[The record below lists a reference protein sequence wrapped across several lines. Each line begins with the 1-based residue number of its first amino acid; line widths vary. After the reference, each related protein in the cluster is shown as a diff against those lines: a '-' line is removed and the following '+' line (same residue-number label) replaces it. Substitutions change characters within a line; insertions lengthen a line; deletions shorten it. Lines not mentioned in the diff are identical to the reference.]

1 MGKQDTTRL
10 AVVALLVGVAL
21 GIAIAVGALAVAESG
36 DSSPDPDT
44 GTSGGEDNDLMPVVP
59 GGEMLNTTAPAVGD
73 TGLEQF
79 GTTEAFREYVR
90 AGQLRAETGRWR
102 FGRGG
107 LVTLEGDAAAAPSGS
122 DDATQSTAPERV
134 AGSNVQVAGLD
145 EPDTVKTDGR
155 NFYYS
160 PSAGPYVV
168 PPRPTGPDT
177 PSDTPVPPW
186 APSESHVIDVSDPA
200 DPSTLT
206 TIDSGGKLLQT
217 GDRLVVFNQT
227 GGTVVGYDVSDPAA
241 PVESWR
247 LPLDA
252 GLVTARETGGQLYVV
267 TQTFVGPETD
277 CPIAPLGGQA
287 IECGAIYAP
296 ETQTG
301 ADATYTAFSID
312 AESGDIEDSVSV
324 VGTGDNTVV
333 YMSPNGLYLTDT
345 TGVAQSELR
354 LSWAE
359 QSGAVPAELTERLEE
374 IAGYNI
380 SERSKQQEMRRAVSR
395 YSSLLNGTTLQESFD
410 SYRIAHQET
419 LTQTSIVRVD
429 VDEGRL
435 DVAETGT
442 VPGEPLN
449 QFALDEYRGT
459 LRVTTTIPR
468 VAGAESDNHLY
479 VLDNETLDRE
489 TRVTGMGHD
498 QRVYSVRYV
507 GDTAYVV
514 TFRQVDPFYVV
525 DFEEP
530 TDPELLSELELPGFS
545 SYLHPADDGH
555 VIGIGKENGQVKSVL
570 FDVTDPTNTSVADQI
585 QLNSFWS
592 AIDESHH
599 AFTIDR
605 RHEVFVLPAG
615 NSATIVDYADGE
627 LEVVREVSAGA
638 EVNRARYVDDHLY
651 IFAGDEIVVLDQT
664 TWERT
669 TTLSLDD
676 G

>member
-1 MGKQDTTRL
+1 MTKENATRL

-21 GIAIAVGALAVAESG
+21 GIAVAVGALTIAESG
-36 DSSPDPDT
+36 DSDQESET
-44 GTSGGEDNDLMPVVP
+44 GTPEIDDDELMPVVP
-59 GGEMLNTTAPAVGD
+59 GGQMLNTTTPAVGD

-79 GTTEAFREYVR
+79 GTTEAFKEYVR
-90 AGQLRAETGRWR
+90 AGQRRAETGRWG
-102 FGRGG
+102 FGQPG
-107 LVTLEGDAAAAPSGS
+107 LINFEGDTAAAPGAG
-122 DDATQSTAPERV
+122 DGATQSTTPDRV
-134 AGSNVQVAGLD
+134 AGSNVQVTGLD
-145 EPDTVKTDGR
+145 EPDMVKTDGR

-160 PSAGPYVV
+160 PAAGRYTA
-168 PPRPTGPDT
+168 PPRPVE
-177 PSDTPVPPW
+177 SDANGAPAPPW
-186 APSESHVIDVSDPA
+186 APSESHVVDVSDPA

-206 TIDSGGKLLQT
+206 SIDSGGELLQT

-227 GGTVVGYDVSDPAA
+227 GGTVVGYDVSNPAS

-252 GLVTARETGGQLYVV
+252 RLVTARETGGRLYVV
-267 TQTFVGPETD
+267 TQTVVGPETD
-277 CPIAPLGGQA
+277 CPITPLGGQA

-301 ADATYTAFSID
+301 AEATYTAFSID
-312 AESGDIEDSVSV
+312 AESGGIEDSVSV

-345 TGVAQSELR
+345 TGVAPSELR

-359 QSGAVPAELTERLEE
+359 QSGIVPADLAERLEE

-380 SERSKQQEMRRAVSR
+380 SERSKQVEMRRAVDR
-395 YSSLLNGTTLQESFD
+395 YSSLADGTTLQESFD
-410 SYRIAHQET
+410 SYRVTHQET

-429 VDEGRL
+429 VEGSRL
-435 DVAETGT
+435 DVADTGT
-442 VPGEPLN
+442 VPGEVLN
-449 QFALDEYRGT
+449 QFTLDEYRGT

-468 VAGAESDNHLY
+468 VAGAKSDNHLY

-514 TFRQVDPFYVV
+514 TFRQVDPFYVIE
-525 DFEEP
+525 FEQPTEP
-530 TDPELLSELELPGFS
+530 KLRSELELPGFS

-555 VIGIGKENGQVKSVL
+555 VIGIGKQSGQVKAVL
-570 FDVTDPTNTSVADQI
+570 FDVTDPTDTSVADQI
-585 QLNSFWS
+585 RLDSFWS

-599 AFTIDR
+599 AFMIDR
-605 RHEVFVLPAG
+605 RHEVFVLPAS
-615 NSATIVDYADGE
+615 NTAEIIDYADGE
-627 LEVVREVSAGA
+627 LEVVREVSVGA

-651 IFAGDEIVVLDQT
+651 IFAGDEILVLDQT

-669 TTLSLDD
+669 ATLSLED

>member
-1 MGKQDTTRL
+1 MEREKMTRL
-10 AVVALLVGVAL
+10 AVVALLVGVVL
-21 GIAIAVGALAVAESG
+21 GVAMAVGAFTVAESG
-36 DSSPDPDT
+36 DNDRKPEAETP
-44 GTSGGEDNDLMPVVP
+44 GEENNELTPVLP
-59 GGEMLNTTAPAVGD
+59 GGQVLNTTAPAVGD

-79 GTTEAFREYVR
+79 GTTEAFRKYVR
-90 AGQLRAETGRWR
+90 AGQLRAETGGWWSGQPELIN
-102 FGRGG
+102 F
-107 LVTLEGDAAAAPSGS
+107 EGDTAAAP
-122 DDATQSTAPERV
+122 DAGDGAARSTAPERV
-134 AGSNVQVAGLD
+134 AGSNLQVAGLD
-145 EPDTVKTDGR
+145 EPDMVKTDGR

-160 PSAGPYVV
+160 PAAGRYTV
-168 PPRPTGPDT
+168 PPRPVE
-177 PSDTPVPPW
+177 SDANGAPAPPW

-206 TIDSGGKLLQT
+206 TIGSGGELLQT

-227 GGTVVGYDVSDPAA
+227 GGTVVGYNVSNPGS

-252 GLVTARETGGQLYVV
+252 RLVTARETGGQLYVV
-267 TQTFVGPETD
+267 TQTVVGPETD
-277 CPIAPLGGQA
+277 CPITPLGGRA

-301 ADATYTAFSID
+301 AGATYTALSID
-312 AESGDIEDSVSV
+312 ADSGDIEDSVSV

-345 TGVAQSELR
+345 TRVAPSELR

-359 QSGAVPAELTERLEE
+359 QSEVVPAELAERLEE
-374 IAGYNI
+374 IAGYTI
-380 SERSKQQEMRRAVSR
+380 SERSKQVEMRRAVDR
-395 YSSLLNGTTLQESFD
+395 YSSRVNGRTLQESFD
-410 SYRIAHQET
+410 DYRVTHQET

-429 VDEGRL
+429 VDGSRL
-435 DVAETGT
+435 DVTDTGT
-442 VPGEPLN
+442 VPGEVLD
-449 QFALDEYRGT
+449 QFALDQYQGT
-459 LRVTTTIPR
+459 LRITTTIPR

-498 QRVYSVRYV
+498 QRVYSVRYA

-514 TFRQVDPFYVV
+514 TFRQVDPFYVI
-525 DFEEP
+525 DFEQP
-530 TDPELLSELELPGFS
+530 TEPELRSELELPGFS

-555 VIGIGKENGQVKSVL
+555 VIGIGKQNGQVKSVL
-570 FDVTDPTNTSVADQI
+570 FDVTDPTDTSVADQI
-585 QLNSFWS
+585 RLDSFWS

-599 AFTIDR
+599 AFMIDR

-615 NSATIVDYADGE
+615 NTAEIIDYADGE
-627 LEVVREVSAGA
+627 LGVLKEVSADA
-638 EVNRARYVDDHLY
+638 EVNRARYVGDHLY
-651 IFAGDEIVVLDQT
+651 IFAGNEILVLDQT

-669 TTLSLDD
+669 ATLSLED

>member
-1 MGKQDTTRL
+1 MG
-10 AVVALLVGVAL
+10 VAFGIMITVGVL
-21 GIAIAVGALAVAESG
+21 SVT
-36 DSSPDPDT
+36 DT
-44 GTSGGEDNDLMPVVP
+44 GNSEPETGTPGEDDSQLLPVVP
-59 GGEMLNTTAPAVGD
+59 GGQMLNTTAPAIGD

-79 GTTEAFREYVR
+79 GTTEAFRGYVR
-90 AGQLRAETGRWR
+90 AGQRRAETGWWR
-102 FGRGG
+102 FGQPG
-107 LVTLEGDAAAAPSGS
+107 VTFEGNATAAP
-122 DDATQSTAPERV
+122 DATNSVAQSSGPDRV

-145 EPDTVKTDGR
+145 EPDMVKTDGR

-160 PSAGPYVV
+160 PSAGRYAI
-168 PPRPTGPDT
+168 PPRPVEPGT
-177 PSDTPVPPW
+177 PGSTPVPPW
-186 APSESHVIDVSDPA
+186 APSESHVVDVSNPA

-206 TIDSGGKLLQT
+206 TIDSGGELLQT
-217 GDRLVVFNQT
+217 GDRLVVFNET
-227 GGTVVGYDVSDPAA
+227 GGTVVGYDVSDPGA

-252 GLVTARETGGQLYVV
+252 RLVTARETGGQLYVV

-287 IECGAIYAP
+287 VECGAIYGP

-301 ADATYTAFSID
+301 ADATYTALSID

-345 TGVAQSELR
+345 TGVAASELR

-359 QSGAVPAELTERLEE
+359 QSEVVPAELAGRLEE

-380 SERSKQQEMRRAVSR
+380 SERSKQQEMRRAVTR
-395 YSSLLNGTTLQESFD
+395 YSSLVNGTTLRESFER
-410 SYRIAHQET
+410 YRVAHQEN
-419 LTQTSIVRVD
+419 LTQTSIVRID
-429 VDEGRL
+429 VEEGRL

-449 QFALDEYRGT
+449 QFALDEYQGT
-459 LRVTTTIPR
+459 LRITTTIPR

-514 TFRQVDPFYVV
+514 TFRQVDPFYVI

-530 TDPELLSELELPGFS
+530 TEPELLSELELPGFS
-545 SYLHPADDGH
+545 SYLHPADDDH

-570 FDVTDPTNTSVADQI
+570 FDVTDPTDTAVADQI
-585 QLNSFWS
+585 QLDSFWS

-599 AFTIDR
+599 AFMIDR

-615 NSATIVDYADGE
+615 NTAKIIDYADGE

-638 EVNRARYVDDHLY
+638 EVNRARYVDDQLY
-651 IFAGDEIVVLDQT
+651 IFAGDEIIVLDQT

-669 TTLSLDD
+669 TTLSVGD

>member
-1 MGKQDTTRL
+1 MARQDTTRL

-21 GIAIAVGALAVAESG
+21 GIAVAVGALSIAETG
-36 DSSPDPDT
+36 DSGPDPETET
-44 GTSGGEDNDLMPVVP
+44 GGDDEPTAVVP
-59 GGEMLNTTAPAVGD
+59 GGQVLNTTTPAVDD

-90 AGQLRAETGRWR
+90 AGQLRAETGGWW
-102 FGRGG
+102 FGQPG
-107 LVTLEGDAAAAPSGS
+107 LINFEGDTAAAPDAG
-122 DDATQSTAPERV
+122 DGATQSTAPDRV

-145 EPDTVKTDGR
+145 EPDMVKTDGR

-160 PSAGPYVV
+160 PAAGRYTV
-168 PPRPTGPDT
+168 PPRPVE
-177 PSDTPVPPW
+177 SDANGAPVPPW
-186 APSESHVIDVSDPA
+186 APSESHVIDVSDPG

-206 TIDSGGKLLQT
+206 TIDSGGELLQT

-227 GGTVVGYDVSDPAA
+227 GGTVVGYDVSNPGS

-252 GLVTARETGGQLYVV
+252 RLVTARETGGRLYVV

-277 CPIAPLGGQA
+277 CPITPLGGRA

-345 TGVAQSELR
+345 TGVAPSELR

-359 QSGAVPAELTERLEE
+359 QSGIVPAALAERLEE

-380 SERSKQQEMRRAVSR
+380 SERSKQQEMRRAVTR
-395 YSSLLNGTTLQESFD
+395 YSSLDNGTTLQESFGN
-410 SYRIAHQET
+410 YRVAHQET

-429 VDEGRL
+429 VEDGRL
-435 DVAETGT
+435 DVAGTGT
-442 VPGEPLN
+442 VPGEVLN

-479 VLDNETLDRE
+479 VLGNETLARE

-498 QRVYSVRYV
+498 QRVYSVRYA

-530 TDPELLSELELPGFS
+530 TEPKLRSELELPGFS

-570 FDVTDPTNTSVADQI
+570 FDVTDPTDTSVADQI
-585 QLNSFWS
+585 RLDSFWS

-599 AFTIDR
+599 AFMIDR

-615 NSATIVDYADGE
+615 NTATIVDYADGE

-638 EVNRARYVDDHLY
+638 EVSRARYVDDHLY
-651 IFAGDEIVVLDQT
+651 IFAGDEILVLDQT

-669 TTLSLDD
+669 ATLSLEDD
-676 G
+676 